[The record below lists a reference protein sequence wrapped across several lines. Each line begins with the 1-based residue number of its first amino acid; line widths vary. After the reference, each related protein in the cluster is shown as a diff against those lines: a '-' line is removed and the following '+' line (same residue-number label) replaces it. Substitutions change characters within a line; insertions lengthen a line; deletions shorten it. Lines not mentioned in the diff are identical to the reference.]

1 MRRWRLMVVV
11 FTAHFTACV
20 GSQDDLSQVVDLRV
34 LGMAFSAPE
43 SMAPDCNPR
52 NPASLASLNAP
63 LTLSTLIA
71 DPKGAG
77 RPLEY
82 TLRTCVRQDDRICG
96 NEGQYIEIARGTL
109 DAGVSTLAPF
119 TLGTRTLPAPVSEGG
134 SGLFLEEVR
143 AANAFAVLGGLR
155 VPLVLDVSAGD
166 ERIYAQKLMVFNCPI
181 VPGMN
186 QNANPQLQ
194 GIRLDGEPWPEN
206 GLRTLTGGRG
216 VFELEDFAGFEEQYV
231 VPSFELQPITLTEA
245 WKVAWHTSMGRLS
258 PTETGG
264 VDQGGQVSRH
274 KTTWTPG
281 ANPKEGPVT
290 FWFVVRD
297 GRGGESWTSRSGY
310 YVP

>member
-1 MRRWRLMVVV
+1 MQRSRFIAWVTVAFL
-11 FTAHFTACV
+11 TGCV
-20 GSQDDLSQVVDLRV
+20 GSQDDLSQVFDLRV
-34 LGMAFSAPE
+34 LGMALSPPE

-52 NPASLASLNAP
+52 NPASLVALNASI
-63 LTLSTLIA
+63 TLSTLIA
-71 DPKGAG
+71 DPKGEG

-96 NEGQYIEIARGTL
+96 NEGQFIELSRGTL
-109 DAGVSTLAPF
+109 DAGVSVLPPF
-119 TLGTRTLPAPVSEGG
+119 SLGPLKLPAPVSDGG
-134 SGLFLEEVR
+134 SGFLLEETR
-143 AANAFAVLGGLR
+143 AVSTFGGLGGLR
-155 VPLVLDVSAGD
+155 VPLVLNVSAGD

-181 VPGMN
+181 VPGMK
-186 QNANPQLQ
+186 QNENPALQ

-206 GLRTLTGGRG
+206 GLRTLTGSKGI
-216 VFELEDFAGFEEQYV
+216 FELDDFAGLEEQYV
-231 VPSFELQPITLTEA
+231 VPSFELQPIALKEA
-245 WKVAWHTSMGRLS
+245 WKVAWHTTMGRFG
-258 PTETGG
+258 PTETSG
-264 VDQGGQVSRH
+264 VDQGGQASRH